1 MHSLLLNIWRP
12 VLEITLLWVTIYHI
26 LLFFEGTRA
35 LQVLRGIVILL
46 FVFFLAQR
54 LELTVI
60 EWLMS
65 KFGISVIT
73 AVLIIFHPEIRHGLA
88 KLGQHKLFKPV
99 LAGEELDRMLLE
111 ISKGTETMCREKI
124 GALIAIER
132 KDHLNN
138 YIESGVAIDS
148 VVSGDLLQSIFT
160 HASILHDGAVIIQ
173 NGRIAA
179 AGCIFPLT
187 DNPDL
192 SRMFGMRHR
201 AALGLSEQTDALIIV
216 VSEER
221 HDISLVY
228 QSRMFKDLNKDELVV
243 KIKELLKTE
252 N

>member
-1 MHSLLLNIWRP
+1 
-12 VLEITLLWVTIYHI
+12 
-26 LLFFEGTRA
+26 
-35 LQVLRGIVILL
+35 
-46 FVFFLAQR
+46 
-54 LELTVI
+54 
-60 EWLMS
+60 MS

-88 KLGQHKLFKPV
+88 KLGQHNLFKPV

-124 GALIAIER
+124 GALIAIEK

-243 KIKELLKTE
+243 KIKELLKSE